1 MSAVPSGPRRLEALL
16 AAFLRYGSC
25 LASAAIA
32 LGLLL
37 ALIDLHFGT
46 LNLVIL
52 PSMRIATMGI
62 VLFILLPTFRVLLM
76 LFVFVREQDYGLAAA
91 ATLVL
96 AIVLLGVV
104 IGIRTT
110 STTNGNPLQTSRPN
124 HRTVTG

>member
-1 MSAVPSGPRRLEALL
+1 MEELL

-46 LNLVIL
+46 RNLAIL
-52 PSMRIATMGI
+52 PSMGIATMGI

-76 LFVFVREQDYGLAAA
+76 LCVFVREHDYRLAAA
-91 ATLVL
+91 AALVL

-104 IGIRTT
+104 IGISTT
-110 STTNGNPLQTSRPN
+110 STTNGMTSRPN
-124 HRTVTG
+124 HHIVTG